1 MNASCFLIARVCGA
15 LLVGLVGGCSRQG
28 VTVLGQ
34 PPGEV
39 PVDLATARL
48 SPGAT
53 SVTVSGTMIEKCPEA
68 GCWFVLQDG
77 SGKARVDTKTAGF
90 VVVEVP
96 LNRVLTVSGS
106 WVTNGTEVILAAT
119 GIRY

>member
-1 MNASCFLIARVCGA
+1 MKLSRYVFARLCGVLMLS
-15 LLVGLVGGCSRQG
+15 LLWGCSRHG
-28 VTVLGQ
+28 ATVLGQ
-34 PPGEV
+34 PPEGTV
-39 PVDLATARL
+39 VDLATARL
-48 SPGAT
+48 ASGGA
-53 SVTVSGTMIEKCPEA
+53 SVIVRGKMIEKCPEA

-96 LNRVLTVSGS
+96 LNRMLTVSGT
-106 WVTNGTEVILAAT
+106 WVTNGAEVLLAAT

>member
-1 MNASCFLIARVCGA
+1 MIASRFLFGRVCGV
-15 LLVGLVGGCSRQG
+15 LMMGLVGGCSRQG

-34 PPGEV
+34 PPGETAV
-39 PVDLATARL
+39 ELATARL
-48 SPGAT
+48 APAGA
-53 SVTVSGTMIEKCPEA
+53 SVTLSGKMIEKCPEA

-96 LNRVLTVSGS
+96 VNHVLTVSGT
-106 WVTNGTEVILAAT
+106 WVTNGAEVVLAAT
-119 GIRY
+119 GVRY